1 MIITKKAIPRRT
13 VLRGIGATVALPLL
27 ESMVPPFTARVKTA
41 ARPVSRLGIIYTGNG
56 VAPGHFIPA
65 AEGAGYELTSV
76 LQPLA
81 AFRDRMLVLT
91 GIDNPAALAREGEPR
106 GGHGRVA
113 PAFLTGVHA
122 KPTIGADFQ
131 GGTSIDQI
139 AARHLGAETRLASL
153 ELAVDTPDFGGTC
166 DTGFS
171 CVYTNT
177 ISWASPTQ
185 PLPMDNNPRSIFER
199 MFGDSGS
206 TDPAAQRA
214 RLQERASVLDAIGDK
229 ARALNARVGSADRAR
244 LDDYLESIRAI
255 ERGIEKAEEQS
266 ARELPLVAQPAGV
279 PDTFEAHV
287 KMLFDLQVLAFQ
299 ADITRVSTFMLSR
312 ELSGRAYREL
322 GVSEGF
328 HAISHHGNDPQK
340 IAAMA
345 KINVYHAMLVGYF
358 LERLQATQ
366 DGDGSLL
373 DHAMIFFGSG
383 MGNSN
388 EHNPRELPLILA
400 GGGSG
405 TLRSGRHVRYPAGT
419 VLSNLYVTLFD
430 KLGVPVRAIGES
442 TGALP
447 IEPLSGV

>member
-1 MIITKKAIPRRT
+1 MIITKMAIPRRT
-13 VLRGIGATVALPLL
+13 ILRGLGAAVALPFL
-27 ESMVPPFTARVKTA
+27 ESMTPAFGTVLKSAG
-41 ARPVSRLGIIYTGNG
+41 RPVSRLGIIYTGNG
-56 VAPGHFIPA
+56 VAPGHFVPA
-65 AEGAGYELTSV
+65 AEGATYEMTAV
-76 LQPLA
+76 LKPLE
-81 AFRDRMLVLT
+81 AFRNRMLVLT
-91 GIDNPAALAREGEPR
+91 GIDNPAAMARQGEPR

-113 PAFLTGVHA
+113 PAFLSGVHA

-139 AARHLGAETRLASL
+139 AARHLGADTRLASL

-177 ISWASPTQ
+177 ISWRSPTQ

-206 TDPAAQRA
+206 TDPAAQQA
-214 RLQERASVLDAIGDK
+214 RLKERASVLDAISEK
-229 ARALNARVGSADRAR
+229 ARTLSGRVGAPDRAR
-244 LDDYLESIRAI
+244 LDEYLESIRDV
-255 ERGIEKAEEQS
+255 ERGIQKAEEQS
-266 ARELPLVAQPAGV
+266 ARALPLVDQPAGV
-279 PDTFEAHV
+279 PDSFEAHV
-287 KMLFDLQVLAFQ
+287 KLLFDLQVLAFQ
-299 ADITRVSTFMLSR
+299 ADLTRITTFMLSR

-345 KINVYHAMLVGYF
+345 KINVYHALLVSYF
-358 LERLQATQ
+358 LERLQATP

-373 DHAMIFFGSG
+373 DHSMIFFGSG

-388 EHNPRELPLILA
+388 EHDPHDLPLILA

-405 TLRSGRHVRYPAGT
+405 ALKSGRHIRYKAGR
-419 VLSNLYVTLFD
+419 LSNLYVTLLD
-430 KLGVPVRAIGES
+430 KLGVPIDSIGES
-442 TGALP
+442 TGPLAL
-447 IEPLSGV
+447 ETLSGV